1 MMSELSGVSALVTGA
16 TSGIGRAVAVAL
28 ARLGANVGVSGRD
41 EVRGKQVVDEIMA
54 MGGRAEFLAADLSDA
69 ASARLLADRAIE
81 RLGRVDVLVNNAA
94 IYPPGPT
101 EGMTD
106 TDFDAVFGLNVKA
119 PFFLVARLA
128 PEMAERGHGVIVN
141 VTSMVAEFGF
151 VGMSLYGASK
161 AALVLLTKAWAAEYG
176 PRGVR
181 VNAVSP
187 GPTRTEGTA
196 AYGDVLE
203 QVAATAPAKRPAT
216 AEEIAEAVVFLATDR
231 SSFVHG
237 AVLPADGGRTA
248 V

>member
-1 MMSELSGVSALVTGA
+1 MMSELSGISALVTGG

-28 ARLGANVGVSGRD
+28 AHLGAYVGVSGRD
-41 EVRGKQVVDEIMA
+41 DVRGKQVVDEIVA
-54 MGGRAEFLAADLSDA
+54 AGGRAEFLAADLSDA
-69 ASARLLADRAIE
+69 ASAWSLADRAIE
-81 RLGRVDVLVNNAA
+81 RLGKVDVLVNNAA
-94 IYPPGPT
+94 IYPPGT
-101 EGMTD
+101 TD
-106 TDFDAVFGLNVKA
+106 GTTDAEFDAVFRLNVKA
-119 PFFLVARLA
+119 PFFLVGRLA
-128 PEMAERGHGVIVN
+128 PQMAERGHGVIVN

-151 VGMSLYGASK
+151 VGMGMYGASK

-196 AYGDVLE
+196 GYGDTLQ
-203 QVAATAPAKRPAT
+203 QVAAAAPAGRAAS
-216 AEEIAEAVVFLATDR
+216 AEEIAAAVVFFATDR

-237 AVLPADGGRTA
+237 AVLPVDGGRTA

>member
-1 MMSELSGVSALVTGA
+1 
-16 TSGIGRAVAVAL
+16 
-28 ARLGANVGVSGRD
+28 
-41 EVRGKQVVDEIMA
+41 
-54 MGGRAEFLAADLSDA
+54 
-69 ASARLLADRAIE
+69 
-81 RLGRVDVLVNNAA
+81 VLVNNAA
-94 IYPPGPT
+94 IYPPGT
-101 EGMTD
+101 TD
-106 TDFDAVFGLNVKA
+106 GTTDADFDAVFGLNVKA
-119 PFFLVARLA
+119 PFFLVSRLA
-128 PEMAERGHGVIVN
+128 PEMVARGHGVIIN

-196 AYGDVLE
+196 AYGDSLE
-203 QVAATAPAKRPAT
+203 QVAAAAPAGRAAS
-216 AEEIAEAVVFLATDR
+216 AEEIAAAVVFFATDR

-237 AVLPADGGRTA
+237 AVLPVDGGRTA